1 MLTYLLAGWA
11 ASLGETWLLVEPSVI
26 LIMVVLPRLLDAA
39 MTPASAK
46 GKGEQGEMPAGKRTR
61 VRSTQQ
67 EALFKS
73 KKSSAK
79 YVAPRPP

>member
-46 GKGEQGEMPAGKRTR
+46 GKGETHAREPTR
-61 VRSTQQ
+61 VRSTRQ
-67 EALFKS
+67 EALFES

-79 YVAPRPP
+79 YAAPP